1 MALWSPMIGPN
12 SPFGEA
18 GHPQEGGFWVRN
30 TTLWFMLPVIN
41 LCRFC
46 QVSRL
51 QVLGRRPVWSCALAK
66 VGCQK
71 SHWDNTKICYPF
83 CRLTMKRFSTRPG
96 WQRLTIF
103 CCIWSNSGAQ
113 MFIPPEKLVWFAPKQ
128 GAVREWLSDRIYWSS
143 IFHFAWLHSMSPSD
157 WSILVLVQG
166 AARSKTKPSRS
177 SVAVK
182 MSMDFFSC
190 WKKSGENQNRW

>member
-1 MALWSPMIGPN
+1 MIGPN

-18 GHPQEGGFWVRN
+18 GHPQEGGFWVGN

-83 CRLTMKRFSTRPG
+83 CRLTMKRCSTRPQKNWYG
-96 WQRLTIF
+96 LPQNRGRSVNDCLI
-103 CCIWSNSGAQ
+103 GY
-113 MFIPPEKLVWFAPKQ
+113 M
-128 GAVREWLSDRIYWSS
+128 IYWSS
-143 IFHFAWLHSMSPSD
+143 IFHFAWLHSRSPSD

-182 MSMDFFSC
+182 MSMEFFSC

>member
-1 MALWSPMIGPN
+1 MIGPN

-66 VGCQK
+66 VGCLK

-96 WQRLTIF
+96 WQMLTVF

-113 MFIPPEKLVWFAPKQ
+113 MFIPPEKLVWNPKT
-128 GAVREWLSDRIYWSS
+128 GGGPWMIVWSDILQ
-143 IFHFAWLHSMSPSD
+143 FHFPFCLAALVRSPSDWRD

-177 SVAVK
+177 SAVK
-182 MSMDFFSC
+182 MSMEFS
-190 WKKSGENQNRW
+190 WKKSGDQNRW